1 MIDEGAEESG
11 KTPDRILEKIKKC
24 LALAKSDN
32 PHEASSALR
41 QASKLMAMHNLSMS
55 DVDASAIGQTTAK
68 TGDAKHRMPAAWLLQ
83 LASLISSSFE
93 CITLGGKSNRV
104 GQSVV
109 FIGPKGSTELAAYA
123 FVVMRRQL
131 EQARKAFTKTL
142 ISSMPRATKR
152 RCGDKFVDG
161 WLYAVHTQIKD
172 FAGVDE
178 TVAEAI
184 NAYMRKAHP
193 DIEDMKPSRKGK
205 GHRMS
210 MRDIQAINA
219 GIAAGSDARLRRAA
233 TAGPEQ
239 EKLMNPE
246 NFRSP
251 HPAPQIQQGSL
262 F

>member
-1 MIDEGAEESG
+1 MIDEDVQESG

-55 DVDASAIGQTTAK
+55 DVDASTIGQTTAK

-83 LASLISSSFE
+83 LAHLIGSSFE
-93 CITLGGKSNRV
+93 CTILAGKSTRD

-109 FIGPKGSTELAAYA
+109 FVGPKGSTELAAYA

-142 ISSMPRATKR
+142 PSEMYQGAKR

-161 WLYAVHTQIKD
+161 WIYAVHTQIKD
-172 FAGVDE
+172 FAGIDE
-178 TVAEAI
+178 TVTEAI
-184 NAYMRKAHP
+184 NAYMKKTHP
-193 DIEDMKPSRKGK
+193 DIEEMKPSRKGK
-205 GHRMS
+205 AHRMS
-210 MRDIQAINA
+210 RADIHAVNA

-239 EKLMNPE
+239 AKLMNPE
-246 NFRSP
+246 AFRAP
-251 HPAPQIQQGSL
+251 PAEQIQQGSL